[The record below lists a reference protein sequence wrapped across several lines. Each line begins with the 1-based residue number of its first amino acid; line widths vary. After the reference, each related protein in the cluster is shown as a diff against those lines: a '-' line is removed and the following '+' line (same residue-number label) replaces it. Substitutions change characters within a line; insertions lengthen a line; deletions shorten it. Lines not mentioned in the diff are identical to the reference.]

1 MSTLD
6 ILHVHTHY
14 RQFSNCLLAK
24 NCAIE
29 NVCMMIGYLVILRA
43 KGSASFEK
51 ISTKQNN
58 CPKIALFE
66 FRILCSNTSEENW

>member
-14 RQFSNCLLAK
+14 RQFSYYLLAK
-24 NCAIE
+24 NCAME
-29 NVCMMIGYLVILRA
+29 NDWLFILRA

-51 ISTKQNN
+51 ISTKH
-58 CPKIALFE
+58 
-66 FRILCSNTSEENW
+66 

>member
-51 ISTKQNN
+51 ISTKH
-58 CPKIALFE
+58 
-66 FRILCSNTSEENW
+66 